1 MREYKCEEC
10 ENWLSIEETNYGHDC
25 QGKEEP
31 IEMTYRPDYQ
41 EAFMEMIDGIFN
53 NKKDRV

>member
-31 IEMTYRPDYQ
+31 IEMTYRPGYE
-41 EAFMEMIDGIFN
+41 EAFAALS
-53 NKKDRV
+53 DRIMSLKGVED

>member
-31 IEMTYRPDYQ
+31 IVLTYRPGYE
-41 EAFMEMIDGIFN
+41 EAFAALSDRIMSLKGIEE
-53 NKKDRV
+53 

>member
-1 MREYKCEEC
+1 MIEYKCEEC

-31 IEMTYRPDYQ
+31 IVLTYRPGYE
-41 EAFMEMIDGIFN
+41 EAFAALS
-53 NKKDRV
+53 DRIMSLEGVED